1 MRNLSNPIKYGIETK
16 QIKLQVEYKGVF
28 LIALRILLVLLAKM
42 TIKNNEIIAEG
53 NNQVTANNDPCGHAE
68 IVAIRNACKK
78 LNDFFLKGC
87 DLYTSCEPCPM
98 CLSAIYWSHV
108 DNIYY
113 ANTRIDAKDI
123 DFDDSFIYSEVKKD
137 INDRKIKMIQMN
149 RDEALEAFKIWQ
161 TKEDKIKY

>member
-1 MRNLSNPIKYGIETK
+1 MDNNSKFMLRAIELSIQSAKSKGGPFGCVIVKNK
-16 QIKLQVEYKGVF
+16 Q
-28 LIALRILLVLLAKM
+28 
-42 TIKNNEIIAEG
+42 IIAEG
-53 NNQVTANNDPCGHAE
+53 QNQVTSNNDPTAHAE

-78 LNDFFLKGC
+78 LNNFFLKGC

-113 ANTRIDAKDI
+113 GNTRMDAKNI
-123 DFDDSFIYSEVKKD
+123 DFDDSLIYSEIKKE
-137 INDRKIKMIQMN
+137 INERKIKMSQMN

-161 TKEDKIKY
+161 NKKDKIKY